1 MMKLYNKLKVKFL
14 FWKKFGIEKNS
25 VTGITGSGGKTSLM
39 FGLAEELSKQGKV
52 LVTTTTKIYEPDENI
67 YEELF
72 LTENKK
78 FFRGKGKN
86 IFILGLKIEN
96 GKLFSPK
103 EEDILKIKSQ
113 YDYILYEGDG
123 SKQKFMKFWR
133 EDEPCLLSFTDTVIG
148 VGNIKS
154 LGLPFNEE
162 NVHRYN
168 VYMDKNNKFYEKKY
182 IDFEILKSYL
192 TEGKFFRNFEGKK
205 IIFLNGVENF
215 EEIKTALKLQ
225 KKIKNFTFG
234 SVKKKEMYMDNNI
247 SAVVMG
253 SGKSER
259 FGKNKLLEKIDG
271 VPMIEILLK
280 KLKELPFKNIFVTYK
295 DKEIFEICKKYK
307 VIPLE
312 NKKYFLGQSE
322 SIKLGTENIKDE
334 NIMFF
339 TGDMPFLKE
348 ETIFK
353 IISEFDGRITIPVV
367 NGKRC
372 SPVIFPNKYKEEL
385 LSLSGDVGGREII
398 KKEKK
403 LNFIEFFD
411 KKQFMDIDRK
421 EDLKAVIKNDGK

>member
-1 MMKLYNKLKVKFL
+1 M
-14 FWKKFGIEKNS
+14 FWRKFGIKKNS

-39 FGLAEELSKQGKV
+39 FYLAEELSKQGKV

-78 FFRGKGKN
+78 SFRGKGKN
-86 IFILGLKIEN
+86 IFVLGLKIEN

-133 EDEPCLLSFTDTVIG
+133 EDEPSFLSFTDTVIG

-154 LGLPFNEE
+154 LGLIFNEE

-168 VYMDKNNKFYEKKY
+168 VYMDKNNKFYGKKI
-182 IDFEILKSYL
+182 IDFDILKSYL

-215 EEIKTALKLQ
+215 EEIKTALKFQ
-225 KKIKNFTFG
+225 KEIKNFMFG
-234 SVKKKEMYMDNNI
+234 SVKKNKMYMDNNI

-280 KLKELPFKNIFVTYK
+280 KLEELPFKNIFVTYK
-295 DKEIFEICKKYK
+295 DKEIFEICKKYN
-307 VIPLE
+307 VISLE

-339 TGDMPFLKE
+339 TGDMPFLE
-348 ETIFK
+348 EKTIFE

-367 NGKRC
+367 SGKRY
-372 SPVIFPNKYKEEL
+372 SPVIFPNRYKKEL

-398 KKEKK
+398 KKEKN

-411 KKQFMDIDRK
+411 KKQFMDIDR
-421 EDLKAVIKNDGK
+421 EEELKAVIKNDRK